1 MANKLKLQHERRKV
15 ALRGAILT
23 NRAKEAQLKEQTKRF
38 REELKSMSPRKSST
52 SLTAVPGIRTV
63 KV

>member
-23 NRAKEAQLKEQTKRF
+23 NRAKSAQIAEQTKRF
-38 REELKSMSPRKSST
+38 RDELKSMSPKKSSNT
-52 SLTAVPGIRTV
+52 LTAVPGIRTV